1 MAEWLIGS
9 RQPSVDSAPRGGWGH
24 LPMSETPQPNSEDL
38 AALMAEI
45 QALQPPA
52 RIPAA
57 RLAEMAR
64 EVLDIGFDPDETRA
78 TARGAASGQRALRG
92 RPRVARTAAGRQ
104 ASTWRGWRPKREFP
118 TVTVRGRIPNG
129 WLAAIRGLLLRH
141 QETFNSEVA
150 RALDM
155 LTDAAVLRQQQAA
168 LGHLVAST
176 NTLVRRLTD
185 VERAA
190 AERGRALAD
199 LFQVAL
205 ERVAAAEPETAPR
218 GGPALTA
225 DDRETLRSLVASA
238 SEAAAGTAA
247 LRAELARHVAALTA
261 RVEQV
266 ERLQAD
272 LARALETRTAAHPEA
287 APSPPARRHPAATPE
302 LADGRSAPTLDFKA
316 FEAATRGDEQRI
328 AREQSAYVAW
338 FKEAPGRVLDAG
350 CGRGEF
356 LGLLREAGVTAY
368 GIDSDPNMVAHC
380 QAKGLEVREGSLVDH
395 LDSLG
400 DASLGGVFLG
410 HVVEHLPMQVL
421 LGLPALLHR
430 KIAPGGG
437 VVIETI
443 NPMCLTTF
451 SGAMYADPTHQRPVH
466 PKALEFLLGAAG
478 FGDIKIVFNAP
489 VPPEEALQPLV
500 ETAPLEP
507 ALKDLVLQANRN
519 IERLNALL
527 YSYANYAVL
536 ARKPA

>member
-1 MAEWLIGS
+1 
-9 RQPSVDSAPRGGWGH
+9 
-24 LPMSETPQPNSEDL
+24 MSETPQPNPDEL

-64 EVLDIGFDPDETRA
+64 EVLEIRFDPEETRQLHEA
-78 TARGAASGQRALRG
+78 QRLANEHFAAAHESLERLLAASEHM
-92 RPRVARTAAGRQ
+92 ARL
-104 ASTWRGWRPKREFP
+104 ASQT
-118 TVTVRGRIPNG
+118 RIPNRDRSWAHPKR

-150 RALDM
+150 RTLDM
-155 LTDAAVLRQQQAA
+155 LTDAPVLRQQQAA

-199 LFQVAL
+199 LFQMAL
-205 ERVAAAEPETAPR
+205 ERVAAAEPETPPR
-218 GGPALTA
+218 GGLAMTSE
-225 DDRETLRSLVASA
+225 DRETLRSLVASA

-247 LRAELARHVAALTA
+247 LRAELARHVEALTA
-261 RVEQV
+261 RVEQA

-272 LARALETRTAAHPEA
+272 LARALETRPVAHPDA
-287 APSPPARRHPAATPE
+287 APPPPARRLAVEAPE
-302 LADGRSAPTLDFKA
+302 LPEGRSAPTLDFKA

-356 LGLLREAGVTAY
+356 LGLLRQAGVAAY
-368 GIDSDPNMVAHC
+368 GIDSDPNMVAYC
-380 QAKGLEVREGSLVDH
+380 QAKGLEVFEGSLVDH

-430 KIAPGGG
+430 KLAPGGG

-489 VPPEEALQPLV
+489 VPPEEALQPLA

-507 ALKDLVLQANRN
+507 ALKDLILQANRN

-527 YSYANYAVL
+527 YSYANYAVM